1 MRIIRKKRFALWLL
15 CLAGC
20 VCLLVSYVLKPLN
33 VVAYTSREIFR
44 TTPLYENLGD
54 RHHRITTRSPLAQN
68 YFDQGLILVYGF
80 NHAEAV
86 KSFER
91 ATQLDPNC
99 GMCYWG
105 IALALGPNINAPMS
119 QDAVPQAYRAVQK
132 AVKLAPQASKQ
143 EQNYIFALSKRYS
156 DRFTSDRQSLDLAYA
171 KAMRSLARSYPDDLD
186 AATLFAE
193 SLMDL
198 MPWDYYREDGK
209 PKPETNEVIAT
220 LESVIQRDPDH
231 PGAIHYYIHAVEASS
246 TPERAVAAAERLG
259 KVVPGAGHLVHM
271 PSHIYLRVGRY
282 QDASIANQ
290 KAIKADRTYL
300 SQSQARGI
308 YRSLYYPHN
317 IHFLWQSSLI
327 EGRSQLALETA
338 RKLVAKVS
346 LEQVKQFPFTEIFLP
361 TPFFTLVQFGKWDE
375 MLTEPQPLKEL
386 EYTRAMWHYGRGMAL
401 TAKGRDREAI
411 VEAQELR
418 SLNHTKMINNLEVLG
433 VPASKT
439 LEIARR
445 ILLAKIASFQGND
458 REAVAQLKRAVEI
471 EGELPYT
478 EPPYWYSPVR
488 QYLGAVL
495 LKSNRPDRAE
505 QVYREALLQ
514 NPNSGWSLFGLGQSL
529 QMQGKTARA
538 VEIQRQFKKAWAKA
552 DVILSDSQF

>member
-20 VCLLVSYVLKPLN
+20 ACLLVSYVLKPLN
-33 VVAYTSREIFR
+33 VVAYTSRGIFR
-44 TTPLYENLGD
+44 TAPLYENLGD

-143 EQNYIFALSKRYS
+143 EQNYILALSKRYS
-156 DRFTSDRQSLDLAYA
+156 DTFTSDRQSLDLAYA

-198 MPWDYYREDGK
+198 MPWDYYTEDGK

-220 LESVIQRDPDH
+220 LESVIQRDPEH

-346 LEQVKQFPFTEIFLP
+346 LEQVRQFPFTEIFLP

-375 MLTEPQPLKEL
+375 LLTEPQPLKEL

-401 TAKGRDREAI
+401 IAKGRDREAI
-411 VEAQELR
+411 VEARELR

-433 VPASKT
+433 VPATKT

-445 ILLAKIASFQGND
+445 ILLAKIASFRGND

-488 QYLGAVL
+488 HYLGAVL

-514 NPNSGWSLFGLGQSL
+514 NPNSGWSLFGLVQSL

-552 DVILSDSQF
+552 DVMLSDSQF